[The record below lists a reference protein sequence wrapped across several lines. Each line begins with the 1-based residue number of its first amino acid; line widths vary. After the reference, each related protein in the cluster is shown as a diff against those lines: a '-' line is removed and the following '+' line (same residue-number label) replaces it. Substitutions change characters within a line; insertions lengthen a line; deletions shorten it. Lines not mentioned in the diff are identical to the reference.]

1 MLFRSFVAVGDEV
14 SAAIEGKRM
23 LLGQQ
28 GHAAAAGKILAE
40 QEIAVA
46 GDEIHGFVLGEC
58 F

>member
-1 MLFRSFVAVGDEV
+1 MGEEVGAAV
-14 SAAIEGKRM
+14 EGKRM

-28 GHAAAAGKILAE
+28 GHAAAAGEVLAE

-46 GDEIHGFVLGEC
+46 GDEIYGFVLGEC